1 MTHDSICLFLPSL
14 HAGGA
19 ERMMV
24 NLANRMAQYGAD
36 VRLLLSKAQG
46 DLIKD
51 LPLENVRMVDLHCRR
66 VLTSVL
72 PLAGYLRREKPAVML
87 SALDHANLAAIFAKK
102 IARVSTRLVVSV
114 RTTVTKAT
122 ADSTPL
128 RAKLIPF
135 AMRWFYDDADA
146 VIAVSEGT
154 ANDLLRFCPLSPD
167 KVHVIYNPVITPHLF
182 KKAEEPALHRWFTN
196 SAVPVILGVGRLTR
210 AKDFSTLIRAFSFVR
225 KKVNARLLILGEG
238 EERPK
243 LESLC
248 RTLNLKNDVEL
259 PGYVSNPYPYMK
271 RAAVFVLSSRW
282 EGLPSVLIEA
292 LALGTKVVATDCPSG
307 PREILADGKWGRLVP
322 VGDAGKLAEAIL
334 ETLRQPKTTVDKQ
347 SLLRITVDYAV
358 EEYAKVLGLHFD
370 ARQGDDSSAE

>member
-1 MTHDSICLFLPSL
+1 MTHDSIGLFLPSL

-19 ERMMV
+19 ERMMM
-24 NLANRMAQYGAD
+24 NLATSLAQRGAD
-36 VRLLLSKAQG
+36 VRVVLAKAQG
-46 DLIKD
+46 ELIKD
-51 LPLENVRMVDLHCRR
+51 LPLENVQMVDLHCRR

-72 PLAGYLRREKPAVML
+72 PLAGYLRREKPTVML

-114 RTTVTKAT
+114 HTTVTKAT

-135 AMRWFYDDADA
+135 AMRWFYDYADA
-146 VIAVSEGT
+146 VIAVSEGA
-154 ANDLLRFCPLSPD
+154 ANDLLRSCRLSPD

-182 KKAEEPALHRWFTN
+182 KKAEKPVLHRWFN
-196 SAVPVILGVGRLTR
+196 DPAVPVILGIGRLTR

-225 KKVNARLLILGEG
+225 KKIDARLLILGEG

-347 SLLRITVDYAV
+347 SLLRFTVDYAV

>member
-24 NLANRMAQYGAD
+24 NLATSLAQRGAD
-36 VRLLLSKAQG
+36 VRVVLAKAQG
-46 DLIKD
+46 ELIKD
-51 LPLENVRMVDLHCRR
+51 VPLENVRMVDLHCRR

-122 ADSTPL
+122 ADTTLL
-128 RAKLIPF
+128 RARLFPLAI
-135 AMRWFYDDADA
+135 RWFYDDADA

-225 KKVNARLLILGEG
+225 KKIDARLLILGEG

-347 SLLRITVDYAV
+347 SLLRFTVDYAV
-358 EEYAKVLGLHFD
+358 EEYAKVLGLHLNTY
-370 ARQGDDSSAE
+370 QGDHRNAE

>member
-24 NLANRMAQYGAD
+24 NLATSLAQRGAD
-36 VRLLLSKAQG
+36 VRVVLAKAQG
-46 DLIKD
+46 ELIKD
-51 LPLENVRMVDLHCRR
+51 LPLENVQMVDLHCRR

-122 ADSTPL
+122 ADTTLL
-128 RAKLIPF
+128 RARLFPLAI
-135 AMRWFYDDADA
+135 RWFYDDADA

-182 KKAEEPALHRWFTN
+182 KKAEEPALHRWFN
-196 SAVPVILGVGRLTR
+196 DPAVPVILGTGRLTR

-225 KKVNARLLILGEG
+225 KKIDARLLILGEG

-347 SLLRITVDYAV
+347 SLLRFTVDYAV
-358 EEYAKVLGLHFD
+358 EQYAKVLGLHLNTY
-370 ARQGDDSSAE
+370 QGDHRNAE

>member
-1 MTHDSICLFLPSL
+1 
-14 HAGGA
+14 
-19 ERMMV
+19 MMV
-24 NLANRMAQYGAD
+24 NLATSLAQRGAD
-36 VRLLLSKAQG
+36 VRLVLSKAKG
-46 DLIKD
+46 ELMKD
-51 LPLENVRMVDLHCRR
+51 LPLENVRMVDLNCRR
-66 VLTSVL
+66 VLTSVF
-72 PLAGYLRREKPAVML
+72 PLAGYLRREQPAVML
-87 SALDHANLAAIFAKK
+87 SALDHANLAAIFARK

-122 ADSTPL
+122 ADSTLL
-128 RAKLIPF
+128 RARLFPL

-225 KKVNARLLILGEG
+225 KKIDARLLILGEG

-248 RTLNLKNDVEL
+248 SILNLKNDVDL
-259 PGYVSNPYPYMK
+259 PGYVSNPYPYM
-271 RAAVFVLSSRW
+271 RSAAAFVLSSRW
-282 EGLPSVLIEA
+282 EGLPSVLVEA
-292 LALGTKVVATDCPSG
+292 LALGTPVVATDCPSG

-334 ETLRQPKTTVDKQ
+334 EALIQPKTKVDEQFLRRFTVN
-347 SLLRITVDYAV
+347 YAV
-358 EEYAKVLGLHFD
+358 EQYAKVLGLQIN
-370 ARQGDDSSAE
+370 ARLGDDSSGE